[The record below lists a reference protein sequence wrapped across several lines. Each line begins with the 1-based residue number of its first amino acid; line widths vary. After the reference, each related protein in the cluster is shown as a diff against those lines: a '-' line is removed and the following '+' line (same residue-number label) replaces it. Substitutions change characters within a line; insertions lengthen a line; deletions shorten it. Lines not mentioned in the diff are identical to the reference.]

1 MNLTLGNGQEI
12 SIHDIKS
19 IEVEQTEK
27 AYKQYYKTL
36 IITTQDNQEV
46 QINLFSK
53 DKEVLFY

>member
-27 AYKQYYKTL
+27 AFKQYYKTL
-36 IITTQDNQEV
+36 VITTQDNQEV

-53 DKEVLFY
+53 DKEVLL

>member
-36 IITTQDNQEV
+36 VIITQDNQEV

-53 DKEVLFY
+53 DKEVLL

>member
-1 MNLTLGNGQEI
+1 MNLILGNGQEV

-27 AYKQYYKTL
+27 AFEQYYKTL
-36 IITTQDNQEV
+36 VITTQDNQEV

-53 DKEVLFY
+53 DKEVLL

>member
-36 IITTQDNQEV
+36 VITTQDNQEL

-53 DKEVLFY
+53 HKEVVL

>member
-36 IITTQDNQEV
+36 VITTQDDQEV

-53 DKEVLFY
+53 DKEVLL

>member
-1 MNLTLGNGQEI
+1 MNLILGNGQEI

-27 AYKQYYKTL
+27 AFEQYYKTL
-36 IITTQDNQEV
+36 VITTQDNQEV

-53 DKEVLFY
+53 DKEVLL

>member
-1 MNLTLGNGQEI
+1 MNLILGNGQEV

-36 IITTQDNQEV
+36 VITTQDNQEV

-53 DKEVLFY
+53 DKEVLL

>member
-1 MNLTLGNGQEI
+1 MNLILGNGQEI

-36 IITTQDNQEV
+36 VITTQDDQEV

-53 DKEVLFY
+53 DKEVLL

>member
-1 MNLTLGNGQEI
+1 MKLTLGNGQEI

-36 IITTQDNQEV
+36 VITTQDNQEV

-53 DKEVLFY
+53 DKEVLL

>member
-1 MNLTLGNGQEI
+1 MNLILGNGQEI

-27 AYKQYYKTL
+27 AFEQYYKTL
-36 IITTQDNQEV
+36 VITTQYNQEV

-53 DKEVLFY
+53 DKEVLL

>member
-1 MNLTLGNGQEI
+1 MNLILGNGQEI

-36 IITTQDNQEV
+36 VITTQDNQEV

-53 DKEVLFY
+53 DKEVLL

>member
-1 MNLTLGNGQEI
+1 MNLILGNGQEI

-27 AYKQYYKTL
+27 AFKQYYKTL
-36 IITTQDNQEV
+36 VITTQDDQEV

-53 DKEVLFY
+53 DKEVLL

>member
-53 DKEVLFY
+53 DKEVLL

>member
-36 IITTQDNQEV
+36 LITTQDNQEV

-53 DKEVLFY
+53 DKEVLL

>member
-1 MNLTLGNGQEI
+1 MNLILGNGQEI

-36 IITTQDNQEV
+36 LITTQDNQEV

-53 DKEVLFY
+53 DKEVLL

>member
-1 MNLTLGNGQEI
+1 LGNGQEI

-27 AYKQYYKTL
+27 AFKQYYKTL
-36 IITTQDNQEV
+36 VITTQDDQEV

-53 DKEVLFY
+53 DKEVLL

>member
-46 QINLFSK
+46 ELSLYSK
-53 DKEVLFY
+53 DKEVLL

>member
-1 MNLTLGNGQEI
+1 MNLILGNGQEI

-53 DKEVLFY
+53 DKEVLL

>member
-1 MNLTLGNGQEI
+1 MNLILGNGQEI

-27 AYKQYYKTL
+27 AFKQYYKTL
-36 IITTQDNQEV
+36 VITTQNNQEV

-53 DKEVLFY
+53 DKEVLL

>member
-1 MNLTLGNGQEI
+1 MNLILGNGQEI

-27 AYKQYYKTL
+27 AFKQYYKTL
-36 IITTQDNQEV
+36 VITTQDNQEV

-53 DKEVLFY
+53 DKEVLL

>member
-1 MNLTLGNGQEI
+1 MNLTLGSGQEI

-36 IITTQDNQEV
+36 VITTQDNQEV

-53 DKEVLFY
+53 DKEVLL

>member
-1 MNLTLGNGQEI
+1 MNLILGNGQEV

-53 DKEVLFY
+53 DKEVLL

>member
-1 MNLTLGNGQEI
+1 MNLILGNGQEV

-27 AYKQYYKTL
+27 AFNQYYKTL
-36 IITTQDNQEV
+36 VITTQDNQEV

-53 DKEVLFY
+53 DKEVLL

>member
-27 AYKQYYKTL
+27 AFNQYYKTL
-36 IITTQDNQEV
+36 VITTQDNQEV

-53 DKEVLFY
+53 DKEVLL

>member
-36 IITTQDNQEV
+36 VITTQDNQEV

-53 DKEVLFY
+53 DKEVLL